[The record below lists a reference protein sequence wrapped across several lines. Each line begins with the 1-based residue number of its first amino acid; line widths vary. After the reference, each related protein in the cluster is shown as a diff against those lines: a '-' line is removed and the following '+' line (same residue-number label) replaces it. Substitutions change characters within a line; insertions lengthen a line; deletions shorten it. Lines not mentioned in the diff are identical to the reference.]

1 MDDNFQF
8 GEAGEVKKVSE
19 LFKYQNTEN
28 GAGNIKG
35 FKANPGTGGERTI
48 TLKLCYC

>member
-19 LFKYQNTEN
+19 LFKYQSMEN
-28 GAGNIKG
+28 RAGNIKG
-35 FKANPGTGGERTI
+35 LRQ
-48 TLKLCYC
+48 TLAPVRIVP